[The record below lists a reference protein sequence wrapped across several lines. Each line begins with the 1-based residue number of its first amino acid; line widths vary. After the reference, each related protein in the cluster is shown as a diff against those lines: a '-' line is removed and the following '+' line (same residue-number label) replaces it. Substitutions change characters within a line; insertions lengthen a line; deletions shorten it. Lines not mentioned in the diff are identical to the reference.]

1 MDPKIRLTLRAS
13 LLAGFA
19 ATLVTLVIVAAAGVY
34 GQQRNL
40 DAMSTLYAD
49 RTVPLAQ
56 LGTVQY
62 LATRSRLVLMD
73 AVQRAD
79 EANTGRR
86 LEAFDAYQK
95 TIDAQWKA
103 YTATFLTPEEAKL
116 VDTTQAALKAYRDEG
131 LFPAAQAARARR
143 YDEAAR
149 LLAGPVD
156 RLNPKVTEGTEALIA
171 LQVAVAQETFEGAT
185 ALGDRMRVLTLGL
198 TLAGV
203 AIGLGAA
210 WTIVRIVTRRLG
222 TEPAALADIADRIAA
237 GDLGRPRVRGPAPAG
252 SVLASMESMRAGL
265 ADIVARVR
273 TGSESIAAA
282 SGEIAQGNQDL
293 SQRTEEQAS
302 ALEQTAAS
310 MEQLGATARQNAE
323 HAQRADGLARGAAEI
338 ATRSGDVVGD
348 VVRTMKA
355 IDDGARRISD
365 IIGVIDG
372 IAFQTNILAL
382 NAAVEA
388 ARAGDQGRGFA
399 VVAGEVRGLAQ
410 RSADAAREIK
420 SLITES
426 VDRVRA
432 GSALA
437 DQAGA
442 TMGEVVAAIAR
453 VSAVVGEISTAS
465 AEQGNGVAQIEEAV
479 RQMDQTTQQNAALV
493 EQSAAASESLRDQSR
508 ELVGA
513 VARFRIDAADAAAI
527 G

>member
-19 ATLVTLVIVAAAGVY
+19 ATLVTLVVVAAAGVY

-86 LEAFDAYQK
+86 LEAFYAYQK

-143 YDEAAR
+143 YDETAR

-355 IDDGARRISD
+355 IDDSARRISD

-399 VVAGEVRGLAQ
+399 VVASEVRALAQ
-410 RSADAAREIK
+410 RSAQAAHEIK
-420 SLITES
+420 ALITDSVGQIETGSRLAADAGAAIDAVVRQVRS
-426 VDRVRA
+426 VDVLIA
-432 GSALA
+432 G
-437 DQAGA
+437 
-442 TMGEVVAAIAR
+442 
-453 VSAVVGEISTAS
+453 ISTAS
-465 AEQGNGVAQIEEAV
+465 GEQSDNVAQVNQAIG
-479 RQMDQTTQQNAALV
+479 QLDQVTQQNAALV
-493 EQSAAASESLRDQSR
+493 EESAAAAETLAEQARQLADT
-508 ELVGA
+508 
-513 VARFRIDAADAAAI
+513 VAAFRLA
-527 G
+527 

>member
-19 ATLVTLVIVAAAGVY
+19 ATLVTLVVVAAAGVY

-143 YDEAAR
+143 YDETAR

-302 ALEQTAAS
+302 ALEQTAAT
-310 MEQLGATARQNAE
+310 MEELGTTVRQNADNARQASRLAE
-323 HAQRADGLARGAAEI
+323 DARGVAAE
-338 ATRSGDVVGD
+338 GGQVVGR
-348 VVRTMKA
+348 VVETMKG
-355 IDDGARRISD
+355 ISESSRRIAD

-399 VVAGEVRGLAQ
+399 VVAGEVRTLAQ

-420 SLITES
+420 ALITTS
-426 VDRVRA
+426 VSRVEQGTALVDDA
-432 GSALA
+432 GR
-437 DQAGA
+437 
-442 TMGEVVAAIAR
+442 TMDDVVRSIAR
-453 VSAVVGEISTAS
+453 VTEVVGEISAAS
-465 AEQGNGVAQIEEAV
+465 VQQASGVDQVGDAVAQ
-479 RQMDQTTQQNAALV
+479 MDRVTQQNAALV
-493 EQSAAASESLRDQSR
+493 EQSAAAAESLKHQAAT
-508 ELVGA
+508 LVQAVGA
-513 VARFRIDAADAAAI
+513 FRLAGAAANR
-527 G
+527 